1 MDIKKP
7 ITSAVREVAGIVG
20 TGSKF
25 VNKVYK
31 NLSDSAY
38 KNSGIPNP
46 PKLPKKQVN

>member
-20 TGSKF
+20 AGGRF
-25 VNKVYK
+25 VDKVYK

-46 PKLPKKQVN
+46 AKQPKKQVN